1 MNAVDFIFFSYPFV
15 GGAII
20 CYHDSIYQFEYDY
33 TIYAPK
39 QYLKIK

>member
-1 MNAVDFIFFSYPFV
+1 MLSIFFNDCPLF